1 MADWTISNLTT
12 AQDVSLDDI
21 TFGTDIV
28 IAADSIT
35 TTYGTKNIGNLSLSK
50 LTSYHTSAAN
60 YSFNP
65 MRPVHGQLYP
75 RFNK

>member
-12 AQDVSLDDI
+12 AKDVSLDDI
-21 TFGTDIV
+21 TFGSDIV

-35 TTYGTKNIGNLSLSK
+35 TTYGTKNIGNLLLSK
-50 LTSYHTSAAN
+50 LTSYHTSAEN

>member
-12 AQDVSLDDI
+12 AQDISLDDI
-21 TFGTDIV
+21 TFGSDIV
-28 IAADSIT
+28 IIADSIT
-35 TTYGTKNIGNLSLSK
+35 RTYGTKNIGNLLLSK
-50 LTSYHTSAAN
+50 LTSYHTPAAN

-65 MRPVHGQLYP
+65 MRPVKGQMYP